1 MDETIDWLSD
11 YFLRSRLSKPELR
24 SFGLYSTWTPYV
36 NEVVSFWE
44 YLISRLINMQLNSCS
59 RESVGS
65 SKITKGTCKMLCLMM
80 KMNET
85 TYLIADGVV
94 I

>member
-24 SFGLYSTWTPYV
+24 SFGLYSAWTPYM
-36 NEVVSFWE
+36 NEVVSLWE
-44 YLISRLINMQLNSCS
+44 HLIGRLINIQLSGCA

-65 SKITKGTCKMLCLMM
+65 SKITKGTGNTSCLI
-80 KMNET
+80 MNVSST
-85 TYLIADGVV
+85 ALMDH
-94 I
+94 